1 MEQIKQWLIALGIS
15 GAAYLSPIQPTLV
28 AVGFLIFVDTFTG
41 LWAAYN
47 AKQKIESYKLRQ
59 MITKSAIYGLAIITG
74 YVLQQELMGP
84 DIPVVKLIA
93 GSIGAV
99 EGLSVM
105 ENLNKLQKLPFLKAL
120 MEKIQPEDRDKK

>member
-1 MEQIKQWLIALGIS
+1 MESIKQWLLALTIS
-15 GAAYLSPIQPTLV
+15 GIAYLSPIKSTLV
-28 AVGFLIFVDTFTG
+28 AVGFLIFIDTFTG
-41 LWAAYN
+41 LWAAFKLN
-47 AKQKIESYKLRQ
+47 QKIESYKLRQ
-59 MITKSAIYGLAIITG
+59 MITKSAIYSIAIITG